1 VAGRQDRQHPQQ
13 CEDDEIGTRMVYLF
27 LKRTIDIIIALVSLI
42 ILLPFLLIVMLVLKF
57 TGEGEVFYL
66 QERVGLNNK
75 IFTIYKFITMKK
87 NSEQEGGLT
96 YRGDPRILPV
106 GRFLRKTKINE
117 LPQLFNMLKGDISI
131 VGPRP
136 LMEDG
141 FNKYPDEIKKNIY
154 VNNKPGLTGMGSLF
168 FRDEENILS
177 HKKSS
182 AGKMYEHKIMPIKGR
197 LELWYKQNKNL
208 WVDFKIVILTAIS
221 IFFPH
226 NKLHVHAFNGIDRQL
241 INAYGEL
248 LS

>member
-1 VAGRQDRQHPQQ
+1 
-13 CEDDEIGTRMVYLF
+13 MVYLF

-117 LPQLFNMLKGDISI
+117 LPQLLCK
-131 VGPRP
+131 
-136 LMEDG
+136 
-141 FNKYPDEIKKNIY
+141 
-154 VNNKPGLTGMGSLF
+154 
-168 FRDEENILS
+168 
-177 HKKSS
+177 
-182 AGKMYEHKIMPIKGR
+182 
-197 LELWYKQNKNL
+197 
-208 WVDFKIVILTAIS
+208 
-221 IFFPH
+221 
-226 NKLHVHAFNGIDRQL
+226 
-241 INAYGEL
+241 
-248 LS
+248 